1 MAEVDETGRR
11 GSSPPRASGQP
22 PGPVE
27 ADREEP
33 TVSGDRLVD
42 DMEGP
47 LLTQGPA
54 REELR
59 TAGEAPPGFRKRLI
73 RLAGRVRSMRPAGQ
87 GLVAFVAYF
96 GIAFGVYALPVVTRF
111 SSAFVA
117 TGRNDPK
124 IFLWSLAWWPKAIVE
139 GQNPLFTDALWAP
152 AGVDLSWVT
161 TIPGPSIL
169 MWPITEAFGPLVSL
183 NLLHLLAPPL
193 AAWAAFLV
201 CRQAT
206 GAFWPSLAGGYFF
219 GFSTFLLNHQAGH
232 PNLVLVFPV
241 ALAVYLV
248 VRYARGTLGPLT
260 FLFSLTAVLVGLFS
274 IFTELFATL
283 AVFGGLAL
291 LGTFVLGPAHLRGPL
306 LRAAGLIAAAYG
318 LATLLVA
325 PFLIHALGNLPSEP
339 IRSLQK
345 ASIDLLGFALPG
357 YTTLIGG
364 NEFRPITDAF
374 TAPPAGNG
382 AYLSLA
388 LIFLLI
394 HFAVTRWRARSTWL
408 LLSFVVLTAVA
419 ALGPVLHVRG
429 RESIPLPWALVEP
442 IPLIHNALPD
452 RFTMYMWLGVAV
464 IVAVW
469 LAARQRSWF
478 RWGVVVL
485 GASLIFPDLSELPY
499 HQEAPVPAFFEDGAY
514 RRYIEPNEVVLIIP
528 YGRGKGL
535 SIDMMWQAETEMYFR
550 LPSGNVGFVP
560 KQYRGRAVRCLRRD
574 LPQFLGV
581 EELMGFLEQHRIR
594 TVVMADEYGA
604 RYGPLLSELGVPP
617 VEVGGVSVYN
627 LRRGDAAKDTGDF
640 GVPEGGGEPTLRGGD
655 PIPGG
660 GDGKYT
666 HC

>member
-1 MAEVDETGRR
+1 
-11 GSSPPRASGQP
+11 
-22 PGPVE
+22 
-27 ADREEP
+27 
-33 TVSGDRLVD
+33 
-42 DMEGP
+42 MEGP
-47 LLTQGPA
+47 RLAEESALEETPA
-54 REELR
+54 ADAAPELR
-59 TAGEAPPGFRKRLI
+59 ARPI
-73 RLAGRVRSMRPAGQ
+73 RLMDRIRRLRPAGQ

-96 GIAFGVYALPVVTRF
+96 AFAFGVYGLPVITRF

-124 IFLWSLAWWPKAIVE
+124 IFLWSLAWWPRAIAE
-139 GQNPLFTDALWAP
+139 GQNPLVTDALWAP

-193 AAWAAFLV
+193 AAWATFLV
-201 CRQAT
+201 CRQAR

-219 GFSTFLLNHQAGH
+219 GFSTFLVNHQAGH

-248 VRYARGTLGPLT
+248 VRYVRGTLGPLT

-291 LGTFVLGPAHLRGPL
+291 LGTFVLGPAHLRRPL

-339 IRSLQK
+339 IRSLRK
-345 ASIDLLGFALPG
+345 GSIDLLGFVLPG
-357 YTTLIGG
+357 YTTLVGG

-382 AYLSLA
+382 AYLSVA
-388 LIFLLI
+388 LILLLL

-408 LLSFVVLTAVA
+408 LLGFVVITAVA

-464 IVAVW
+464 IAAIW

-485 GASLIFPDLSELPY
+485 GAVLIFPDLSELPY
-499 HQEAPVPAFFEDGAY
+499 HQEAPVPTFFEDGTY

-535 SIDMMWQAETEMYFR
+535 SIDMMWQAESEMYFR

-560 KQYRGRAVRCLRRD
+560 AQYQGRAVRCLRRD
-574 LPQFLGV
+574 LPQFLSV
-581 EELMGFLEQHRIR
+581 EELVGFLDQHQIR
-594 TVVMADEYGA
+594 TVVMADEYKA
-604 RYGPLLSELGVPP
+604 RYGPLLSKLGVAP
-617 VEVGGVSVYN
+617 VEVGGVSVYALRSRD
-627 LRRGDAAKDTGDF
+627 LRRHRGGF
-640 GVPEGGGEPTLRGGD
+640 GVPDGGGEPIPRGG
-655 PIPGG
+655 G
-660 GDGKYT
+660 GKYT